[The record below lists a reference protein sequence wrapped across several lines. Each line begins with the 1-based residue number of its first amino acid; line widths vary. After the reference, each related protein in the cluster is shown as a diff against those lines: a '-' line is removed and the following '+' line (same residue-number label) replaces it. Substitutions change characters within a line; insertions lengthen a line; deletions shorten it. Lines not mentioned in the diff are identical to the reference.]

1 MSKSILETILEPGE
15 LRVVFQPI
23 FRIEGE
29 TKSVDSVEALIRG
42 PRGTHFER
50 ADILFDYVRRKKAEA
65 AVDQACI
72 AAICDAAELLP
83 SGVRINV
90 NVHAST
96 LGHNL
101 GFADF
106 LRRQVQKHS
115 LGLERLTVELVEHAP
130 TCNIPELMNNLTRL
144 RDWGVRIALDD
155 VGAGQSNYRMMLDC
169 HPDYFKLDAYF
180 VRDLTSDPKRCAV
193 VESVVALANALDSA
207 VVAEGVPSYE
217 DLAHLEAIG
226 VDLAQAN
233 LLCSAI
239 SVKQLLAS
247 DFFCDP
253 AFGTP
258 LPQETAEQRVQ
269 SGVQS
274 GVQTSVQS
282 GLQNSVQSIERE
294 HAFAKAAAASQ
305 SFYT

>member
-1 MSKSILETILEPGE
+1 MSKSILETILEPSE
-15 LRVVFQPI
+15 LHVVFQPI
-23 FRIEGE
+23 FRIEGQSR
-29 TKSVDSVEALIRG
+29 SVDSVEALIRG
-42 PRGTHFER
+42 PRGTNFER

-65 AVDQACI
+65 AVDQSCI

-83 SGVRINV
+83 TGVRINV

-96 LGHNL
+96 LGHNM

-106 LRRQVQKHS
+106 LRRQVQKHA
-115 LGLERLTVELVEHAP
+115 LALERFTVELVEYAP

-180 VRDLTSDPKRCAV
+180 VRDLGTDPKRCAV
-193 VESVVALANALDSA
+193 VESVVALANALDSL
-207 VVAEGVPSYE
+207 VVAEGVPSNE
-217 DLAHLEAIG
+217 DLSHLEAIG
-226 VDLAQAN
+226 VELAQAN
-233 LLCSAI
+233 LLCPAI
-239 SVKQLLAS
+239 SLKQLLAT

-258 LPQETAEQRVQ
+258 PTDVTAVHN
-269 SGVQS
+269 SHGV
-274 GVQTSVQS
+274 
-282 GLQNSVQSIERE
+282 ERE